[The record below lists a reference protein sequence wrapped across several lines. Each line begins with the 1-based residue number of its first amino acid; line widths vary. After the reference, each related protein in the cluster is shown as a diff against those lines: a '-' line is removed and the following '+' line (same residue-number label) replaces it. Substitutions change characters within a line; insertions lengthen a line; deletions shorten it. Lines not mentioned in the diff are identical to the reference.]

1 MIHRYFYASMG
12 FFEDIFRWL
21 CVMVC
26 VLEDKIKAKKESK
39 KKKKKEK
46 QPNFQ
51 TNIQELQEKLKAR
64 IEELQGKEEF
74 IKVMISIKSIIS
86 IDRSVAFDV

>member
-1 MIHRYFYASMG
+1 MG

-26 VLEDKIKAKKESK
+26 VLEDKIKAKKES
-39 KKKKKEK
+39 KKKKEK

-86 IDRSVAFDV
+86 VDRSVAFDV

>member
-1 MIHRYFYASMG
+1 
-12 FFEDIFRWL
+12 
-21 CVMVC
+21 MVC

-74 IKVMISIKSIIS
+74 IKVMISIKSRIS
-86 IDRSVAFDV
+86 IDRSVAFDAWSFYFPFSISKLIFFSFYWLW